1 MGKKTR
7 KLSNKLRELRQSHD
21 DMTQLDLAN
30 RVGITRQ
37 TVISIEAN
45 RYSPSLEVAF
55 MIARTLGLGI
65 EDVFQFDGDAGQ
77 HFAAADRH
85 PTTRA
90 PGG

>member
-1 MGKKTR
+1 VGKKTR

-21 DMTQLDLAN
+21 GMTQLDLAN

-37 TVISIEAN
+37 TVIAIEAN

-65 EDVFQFDGDAGQ
+65 EDVFQFDGDAG
-77 HFAAADRH
+77 
-85 PTTRA
+85 
-90 PGG
+90 